1 MRRPGIALLLL
12 LTLLLAAAD
21 EPKVGD
27 KLIVTVAQT
36 GVKPQKS
43 RLTKD
48 IATLKEGDEIVV
60 DSVDPYWLGIKVGDV
75 SGFVLRSVVAPRG
88 EIRLSSQSQSN
99 TVSVEEQTAAQRG
112 FNPEVEKDYR
122 KAGSKELNAAFTV
135 VDQIV
140 ARTTNIEELEKFAK
154 DGKLVGENP

>member
-1 MRRPGIALLLL
+1 MTRQWTMIVIVAAV
-12 LTLLLAAAD
+12 LLAAAD

-60 DSVDPYWLGIKVGDV
+60 DSVDPYWLGIKIGEAT
-75 SGFVLRSVVAPRG
+75 GYVLRSVVAPRG
-88 EIRLSSQSQSN
+88 SIKLSTQAESN
-99 TVSVEEQTAAQRG
+99 TVSTEEQTAAQRG

-122 KAGSKELNAAFTV
+122 KASSKELNAAFEV
-135 VDQIV
+135 VDKIV
-140 ARTTNIEELEKFAK
+140 ARTTNVEELEKFAK
-154 DGKLVGENP
+154 DGRLVGENP

>member
-1 MRRPGIALLLL
+1 LLLAL
-12 LTLLLAAAD
+12 VLAAAD

-60 DSVDPYWLGIKVGDV
+60 DSVDPYWLGIKVGDLN
-75 SGFVLRSVVAPRG
+75 GFVLRSVVAPRG
-88 EIRLSSQSQSN
+88 EIRLSSQSQTN

-122 KAGSKELNAAFTV
+122 KAGSKELNAAFEV

-140 ARTTNIEELEKFAK
+140 ARPQHETEAAKFAEE
-154 DGKLVGENP
+154 GRLGGSNP